1 MRDDDEKVD
10 AHAMLGYGYLLPWMA
25 HWNHTSYMSAINPGW
40 SGSTSVG
47 PEVRSDR
54 SVDVVGVV
62 GEANGVTKVGFGS
75 KPSLVSGVSEKLKG
89 RLPFQRE
96 EKSVFGK
103 VYGKSGTES
112 CSGDDRVSPS
122 RVRLPLVSAPH
133 KIETSVEKCQLLSQR
148 VPLRSL
154 RDTEPKNLTLF
165 TPVNN
170 SVKSA
175 SDVVLTNVRDNGKS
189 AMNEVTGGPREVYP
203 SSYSSAP
210 QEHYTSTK
218 FHSYSSPSV
227 HEKQMSSRLDHQRY
241 SLSRLMRGS
250 FTCFPHV
257 PIADSDDD
265 GHNVVRSQHHMI
277 QNLIANPN
285 ISNQTSLLES
295 TKPTNVYSSV
305 EQVPQSVYGVKD
317 ASKYTN
323 LDSVEELSRGLPRIS
338 QATHRFLMSKIPGVN
353 LSDKGQFFRESMP
366 PIKFKGN
373 NFNEIIDLSPNPPTS
388 DHTKLETLRSSIKRE
403 GKENISD
410 FKFPT
415 SVANESTP
423 EPDTMDIGT
432 LHENNN
438 LSGEA
443 PMLSNKCSKDSQN
456 SLSTLGATTSARG
469 KNLEKSGNINE
480 EPHEL
485 LTLASPV
492 DMETSTSRTRSL
504 DVDQLLSNE
513 KGHARSKSSNS
524 SLGSDPSTR
533 WVKRLKLCSL
543 EHAALGTKSENI
555 GETSHAKLTNVF
567 SKTMKDGKTNLEAE
581 TVYNDEGHAEG
592 QTVLEP
598 PLVLSN
604 AESSFTEA
612 KEAVEITLSHPW
624 IQRWS
629 HNRAACSKKRHETVE
644 NRDSKSSNSA
654 AGELKNKPFPSV
666 AAMALMGKAMN
677 SLNPSELTKKGP
689 VIVWNMKGL

>member
-1 MRDDDEKVD
+1 MREDDEKVD
-10 AHAMLGYGYLLPWMA
+10 AHAMLGYGHGYLLPWMA

-40 SGSTSVG
+40 NGSTSVG

-54 SVDVVGVV
+54 SMDVVGVV
-62 GEANGVTKVGFGS
+62 GEANGATRVGFGS
-75 KPSLVSGVSEKLKG
+75 EPSLVSGVSEKLKG
-89 RLPFQRE
+89 RSSFQRE
-96 EKSVFGK
+96 EKSVFRK
-103 VYGKSGTES
+103 VDGKSGTES
-112 CSGDDRVSPS
+112 CSGDDKVSPS

-148 VPLRSL
+148 VPMRSL
-154 RDTEPKNLTLF
+154 RDTEPKNLTLL

-175 SDVVLTNVRDNGKS
+175 SDVVLTNVYDKGKS
-189 AMNEVTGGPREVYP
+189 VMNEVTGGPREVYP

-218 FHSYSSPSV
+218 FHSYSSLSV
-227 HEKQMSSRLDHQRY
+227 PEKQTSSRLDHQRY

-250 FTCFPHV
+250 FTHFPHD

-265 GHNVVRSQHHMI
+265 GHHVVRSQHHKI

-285 ISNQTSLLES
+285 ISNPTSLLES
-295 TKPTNVYSSV
+295 TNPKNVYSSV
-305 EQVPQSVYGVKD
+305 EKMPQSVYGVKD

-323 LDSVEELSRGLPRIS
+323 VDSVEELSRGLPNIS
-338 QATHRFLMSKIPGVN
+338 QATHYSLMSKIPGVN
-353 LSDKGQFFRESMP
+353 LSDKGQVFRQSMP
-366 PIKFKGN
+366 LTKFKGN
-373 NFNEIIDLSPNPPTS
+373 NFNKNFDLSLNPPAS
-388 DHTKLETLRSSIKRE
+388 DHIKLETLGGYGKSE
-403 GKENISD
+403 GKESISD
-410 FKFPT
+410 FKCPT
-415 SVANESTP
+415 SVTNGSTP
-423 EPDTMDIGT
+423 EPDTLDIGT

-438 LSGEA
+438 LPGEA

-456 SLSTLGATTSARG
+456 SLSTLGATTSARE

-480 EPHEL
+480 EHHEL

-504 DVDQLLSNE
+504 DVDQLFSQE

-524 SLGSDPSTR
+524 SLGSDPSSR
-533 WVKRLKLCSL
+533 WVKRLKLCSS
-543 EHAALGTKSENI
+543 EHALGTKSENI
-555 GETSHAKLTNVF
+555 GETSHVKLTNIF
-567 SKTMKDGKTNLEAE
+567 SKTMKDSKNLEAE
-581 TVYNDEGHAEG
+581 MVYNEGHAEG
-592 QTVLEP
+592 QMVLEP

-604 AESSFTEA
+604 AESSFTKA

-629 HNRAACSKKRHETVE
+629 HNRAACNKNRHETVE

-654 AGELKNKPFPSV
+654 AEELKNKPFPSV